1 MLFDWQ
7 IKFCLIFR
15 YETESVSK
23 IDDLEHAKMKL
34 QARLAEAE
42 DTIEGLNSRCTNLE
56 KVKQKLATEVEDMQ
70 LQVGYLFEFW
80 NEFSSKRKLS
90 LIKFENGTEN
100 DKIAKSIIP

>member
-1 MLFDWQ
+1 
-7 IKFCLIFR
+7 
-15 YETESVSK
+15 
-23 IDDLEHAKMKL
+23 
-34 QARLAEAE
+34 
-42 DTIEGLNSRCTNLE
+42 
-56 KVKQKLATEVEDMQ
+56 LATQVEDMQ